1 MIEYD
6 KINSDEVINT
16 KYLIMFYFLLQKKV
30 KNLFIKEW
38 LLLIINKQKNKE
50 TIKRLSDKKINN
62 K

>member
-30 KNLFIKEW
+30 KK
-38 LLLIINKQKNKE
+38 IIYKGMII
-50 TIKRLSDKKINN
+50 TNN
-62 K
+62 

>member
-30 KNLFIKEW
+30 KNLFIKE
-38 LLLIINKQKNKE
+38 
-50 TIKRLSDKKINN
+50 
-62 K
+62 